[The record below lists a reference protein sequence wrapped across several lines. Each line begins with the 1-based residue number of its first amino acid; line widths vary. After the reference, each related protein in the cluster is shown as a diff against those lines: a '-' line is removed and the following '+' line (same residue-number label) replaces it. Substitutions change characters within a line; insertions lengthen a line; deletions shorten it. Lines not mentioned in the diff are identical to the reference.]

1 MKQLFSSTY
10 SLGWWLLFLICI
22 FSGVRTP
29 ESFATSFQAVPFE
42 ETVKDAPVIARG
54 KVTMQYAEWAVV
66 ASGAKRIYTYI
77 ELQPVTF
84 LKAPA
89 AWAGKTRLMVR
100 EIGGQKDGMGMQVPG
115 SAKFN
120 IGEEVVVFASDLA
133 HPDGALDLRGL
144 MLSKLKVKTNEAG
157 EETLAG
163 PAISMGED
171 ARPGQIV
178 HADEHGEEGTHART
192 KKVWTVG
199 ALRQLIADQGG
210 KAPPEAAAGSGSG
223 APLGG
228 GQSVPAPS
236 GSLSPGSTDV
246 EQVGELGSE
255 QSRQE
260 ERNSSQG
267 VYLKLGVALLAGL
280 GLVAYLFRKS
290 G

>member
-1 MKQLFSSTY
+1 
-10 SLGWWLLFLICI
+10 
-22 FSGVRTP
+22 VRTP

-42 ETVKDAPVIARG
+42 ETVRDAPVIARG

-84 LKAPA
+84 LKAPTS
-89 AWAGKTRLMVR
+89 WAGKARLMVR

-199 ALRQLIADQGG
+199 ALRQLIAEQGG
-210 KAPPEAAAGSGSG
+210 KAPTEAAAGSGSG
-223 APLGG
+223 AALE
-228 GQSVPAPS
+228 GQSVPAPR
-236 GSLSPGSTDV
+236 GSLSPNSPVADPRGGVD
-246 EQVGELGSE
+246 SE
-255 QSRQE
+255 QSSQE
-260 ERNSSQG
+260 SEPSQG
-267 VYLKLGVALLAGL
+267 IYLKLGVALLAGL
-280 GLVAYLFRKS
+280 GLVAYWFRKS

>member
-1 MKQLFSSTY
+1 MKLSACCLSFY
-10 SLGWWLLFLICI
+10 FLGVGLLPTVA
-22 FSGVRTP
+22 S
-29 ESFATSFQAVPFE
+29 ATSFQAMPFE

-66 ASGAKRIYTYI
+66 SSGAKRIYTYI

-84 LKAPA
+84 LKAPGT
-89 AWAGKTRLMVR
+89 WGGKTRLVVR

-120 IGEEVVVFASDLA
+120 IGEEVVVFASDQVR
-133 HPDGALDLRGL
+133 PDGALDLRGL

-178 HADEHGEEGTHART
+178 HADEHGGEGAQART
-192 KKVWTVG
+192 KKVWTVS
-199 ALRQLIADQGG
+199 ALRQLIAEQGG
-210 KAPPEAAAGSGSG
+210 RAPPAAEVGEGHTAALQAGQPVA
-223 APLGG
+223 APT
-228 GQSVPAPS
+228 
-236 GSLSPGSTDV
+236 GSLSPGSTGA
-246 EQVGELGSE
+246 EQVGEFRSNGPPQESE
-255 QSRQE
+255 SSR
-260 ERNSSQG
+260 G
-267 VYLKLGVALLAGL
+267 VYLKFGAALLAGL
-280 GLVAYLFRKS
+280 GLVAYMFRKT